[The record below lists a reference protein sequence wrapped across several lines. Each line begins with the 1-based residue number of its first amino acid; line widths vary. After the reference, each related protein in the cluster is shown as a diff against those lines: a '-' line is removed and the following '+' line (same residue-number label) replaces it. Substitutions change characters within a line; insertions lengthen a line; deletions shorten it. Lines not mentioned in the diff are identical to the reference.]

1 LEILQITMIV
11 DLRSDTVTKPTPAM
25 HQAMMQAEVGDD
37 VFGEDPSVINLE
49 KKCAALLGMDAA
61 VFCPS
66 GTMTNQIGIKINTQP
81 YDEVICYKGSH
92 IYKYE
97 GGGVAGNSLASVRL
111 LEGDRGRITV
121 KEIEANINNVNDVHL
136 PISSV
141 VSLENTVVREAGSYY
156 TLNQIKTISE
166 FARSKNLK
174 MHLDGARLFNALVET
189 GDVAKEYGQYFD
201 TISICLS
208 KGLGAPVG
216 SVLVCKKELE
226 PKARRMRKAFGGGM
240 RQSGFLAAAA
250 SYALDNHITRLKED
264 HTRARVL
271 GKELSQ
277 LSWIKSVMPVD
288 TNIVIFSVV
297 DSTTPENI
305 LAQLNNE
312 EVKAIKFG
320 PQEIRL
326 VTHLDFD
333 DKMLE
338 KAVKVLTK
346 IKV

>member
-1 LEILQITMIV
+1 LEFLQNTMIV

-111 LEGDRGRITV
+111 LDGDRGRISV
-121 KEIEANINNVNDVHL
+121 SEIEQNINNINDAHL
-136 PISSV
+136 PITSV

-156 TLNQIKTISE
+156 TLDQIKTISE

-189 GDVAKEYGQYFD
+189 RDNAVEYGKYFD

-240 RQSGFLAAAA
+240 RQAGFLAAAA
-250 SYALDNHITRLKED
+250 SYALDQHVVRLKED
-264 HTRARVL
+264 HARARVL
-271 GKELSQ
+271 GKTLAN
-277 LSWIKSVMPVD
+277 LSWVKSVMPVD
-288 TNIVIFSVV
+288 TNIVIFSVANT
-297 DSTTPENI
+297 TTPEKV
-305 LAQLNNE
+305 LAQLNE
-312 EVKAIKFG
+312 HQIKALKFG
-320 PQEIRL
+320 AQEIRL
-326 VTHLDFD
+326 VTHLDFT
-333 DKMLE
+333 DKMLD
-338 KAVKVLTK
+338 KAVEVLTK
-346 IKV
+346 IKA